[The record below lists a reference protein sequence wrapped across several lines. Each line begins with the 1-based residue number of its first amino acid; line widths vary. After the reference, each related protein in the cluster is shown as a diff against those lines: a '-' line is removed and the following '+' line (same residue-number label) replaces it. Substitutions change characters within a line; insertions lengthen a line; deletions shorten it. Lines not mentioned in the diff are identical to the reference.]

1 MTGVA
6 ALSVYTGAILLG
18 ALAGG
23 ALPLFATF
31 RRSDLLLSFSAG
43 VMLGA
48 AFFHMLPE
56 AVERGGTGAVPFVV
70 VGFLVLYL
78 LERFVLVHVCAE
90 PGPNRRLSTVG
101 APLPH
106 EAHGHHH
113 DHDHAHEHD
122 HAPHVH
128 LDPEGTGC
136 DVHTLGLA
144 AWVGMSAHT
153 LVDGFA
159 LGASSVTPE
168 LGVLVFLAILAHK
181 IPNSFSLSAI
191 LLSEGYSRRRA
202 VLMNAAFALMVPVGA
217 GIYVLLRE
225 AVHVERFTS
234 LALAA
239 SAGTFLHLSLSDI
252 LPDLHRRGTS
262 RWRLSAALVVGVAVM
277 ASLTLLR
284 HDH

>member
-6 ALSVYTGAILLG
+6 AISVYTGAILLG

-23 ALPLFATF
+23 ALPLFASV

-56 AVERGGTGAVPFVV
+56 AVELGGSEAVPFAV
-70 VGFLVLYL
+70 VGFLLLYL
-78 LERFVLVHVCAE
+78 LERFVLLHVCAE
-90 PGPNRRLSTVG
+90 PGPNRRLSTAG

-106 EAHGHHH
+106 HEDEHEHEHHGH
-113 DHDHAHEHD
+113 
-122 HAPHVH
+122 P
-128 LDPEGTGC
+128 DPDGTGC

-144 AWVGMSAHT
+144 AWLGMSAHT
-153 LVDGFA
+153 VVDGFA
-159 LGASSVTPE
+159 LGAASVSPQ

-191 LLSEGYSRRRA
+191 LLSEGYSRGKA
-202 VLMNAAFALMVPVGA
+202 VVMNAAFALMVPLGA
-217 GIYVLLRE
+217 GLYVVLRQV
-225 AVHVERFTS
+225 VHVERFTA

-239 SAGTFLHLSLSDI
+239 SAGTFLHLALSDI
-252 LPDLHRRGTS
+252 LPDLHRRGAS
-262 RWRLSAALVVGVAVM
+262 RWRLSAALVVGVALM
-277 ASLTLLR
+277 AALTLLR

>member
-1 MTGVA
+1 VGVAMTGVA
-6 ALSVYTGAILLG
+6 ALSVYTGAILVG

-23 ALPLFATF
+23 ALPLFASV

-56 AVERGGTGAVPFVV
+56 AVEQGGSAVVPFVL

-78 LERFVLVHVCAE
+78 AERFVLVHVCAE
-90 PGPNRRLSTVG
+90 PGPNRRLSTAG

-106 EAHGHHH
+106 HE
-113 DHDHAHEHD
+113 DEHEHD
-122 HAPHVH
+122 HGAHA
-128 LDPEGTGC
+128 DPDGTGC

-144 AWVGMSAHT
+144 AWLGMSAHT

-159 LGASSVTPE
+159 LGAASVTPE
-168 LGVLVFLAILAHK
+168 LGLLVFLAILAHK
-181 IPNSFSLSAI
+181 VPNSFSLSAI
-191 LLSEGYSRRRA
+191 LLSEGYSRGKA
-202 VLMNAAFALMVPVGA
+202 VAMNAAFALMVPVGA
-217 GIYVLLRE
+217 GLYVLLRE
-225 AVHVERFTS
+225 TADGGKFTS

-252 LPDLHRRGTS
+252 LPDLHRRGES
-262 RWRLSAALVVGVAVM
+262 RWRLSAALVAGLAVM
-277 ASLTLLR
+277 GALTLLR